1 MGQQIRITNT
11 REEADVTMVNQAYDA
26 VLQNGVGRLYVVC
39 DDTHVFALL
48 NITAD
53 IEMLPTDTSRNVVDI
68 NKAVESNI
76 WLDSQPFN
84 STSTTWVQCSSKILW
99 YS

>member
-26 VLQNGVGRLYVVC
+26 VLQNGVGRLHVVC
-39 DDTHVFALL
+39 DDTQVFAVL

-84 STSTTWVQCSSKILW
+84 STSTTWVQCSLKILW